1 MEREVSL
8 MEVLDARERRAQ
20 RQQELLTQYA
30 LPLVSFTLNIAGPM
44 KNAPLVRRA
53 FREGTERLED
63 ALRGESIAIT
73 AQESIDAPTGCE
85 GFFVLRG
92 GGELIKRL
100 CIALEDED
108 GLGRLFDLDVID
120 PAHGKWDRTALGF
133 SERGCLICG
142 KAGKDCASRRL
153 HSVAELQKKTTAIL
167 RSYFS
172 KKDAQRL
179 AGQAAHA
186 LLTEVCT
193 TPKPGLV
200 DRANNGS
207 HWDMDIFT
215 FLDSTTA
222 LLPYFIHAV
231 EIGQET
237 ATLAPEE
244 TFARLRTEGLR
255 AERAM
260 FTATQG
266 VNTHKGAVYSM
277 GLVCGAAGRLWT
289 EEGFPKSAETILD
302 ACADLAAPST
312 QRTLDDLCS
321 STASTAGEAAYL
333 HCGLRGV
340 RGEAAD
346 GFPSVRN
353 IALPAIEAA
362 LFDGR
367 TFEQAGAYAL
377 LHLIAQVGDTNLIAR
392 GGMEGQRWAAQ
403 YAEKLLEQG
412 KGFDNAALER
422 FDAEMIK
429 KNLSPGGCA
438 DLLAIAFFFANRKYQ
453 DPLRNL
459 QLMDSRH

>member
-1 MEREVSL
+1 MEHRVSL
-8 MEVLDARERRAQ
+8 MEILDARERRAL
-20 RQQELLTQYA
+20 RQQKLLAQHA
-30 LPLVSFTLNIAGPM
+30 LPLVSFTLNIAGPI
-44 KNAPLVRRA
+44 KNSPLIRRA
-53 FREGTERLED
+53 FREGAERLED
-63 ALRGESIAIT
+63 TLRGEHIAVV
-73 AQESIDAPTGCE
+73 AQQSVDEPTGCE

-92 GGELIKRL
+92 GGDAIKRL

-108 GLGRLFDLDVID
+108 ALGRLFDLDVID
-120 PAHGKWDRTALGF
+120 PVHGKRDRTALGF

-142 KAGKDCASRRL
+142 RAGKECASRRI
-153 HSVAELQKKTTAIL
+153 HSVSELQAKTNAIL
-167 RSYFS
+167 RGYFA

-179 AGQAAHA
+179 AVQAAHA

-207 HWDMDIFT
+207 HRDMDIFT
-215 FLDSTTA
+215 FLDSTAA
-222 LLPYFIHAV
+222 LLPYFIRAV

-237 ATLAPEE
+237 AALAPEE

-289 EEGFPKSAETILD
+289 EEGFPKSAETILA
-302 ACADLAAPST
+302 ACADLAAPSAR
-312 QRTLDDLCS
+312 RTLDDLCS
-321 STASTAGEAAYL
+321 QTASTAGEEAYL
-333 HCGLRGV
+333 HCGLRGA

-367 TFEQAGAYAL
+367 TLEQAGAYAL

-403 YAEKLLEQG
+403 YAKKLLAQG
-412 KGFDNAALER
+412 KGFDSAALER

-438 DLLAIAFFFANRKYQ
+438 DLLAIAIFFANRSCQ
-453 DPLRNL
+453 DRSSKDCEFL
-459 QLMDSRH
+459 